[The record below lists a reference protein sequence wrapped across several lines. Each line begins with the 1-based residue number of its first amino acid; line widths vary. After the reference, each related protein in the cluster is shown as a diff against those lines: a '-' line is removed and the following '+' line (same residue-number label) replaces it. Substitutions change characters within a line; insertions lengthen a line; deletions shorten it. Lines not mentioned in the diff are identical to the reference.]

1 MIHRVSKEHL
11 RLISNIF
18 GRLPQAAS
26 QHEWEA
32 CQAMERFID
41 DALLNEE
48 ASLEVME

>member
-18 GRLPQAAS
+18 GRLPQTAS

-32 CQAMERFID
+32 CQAMGRFID

-48 ASLEVME
+48 VALEVLE